1 MWFSVVC
8 TLINNDMC
16 YHIGQNVVDSWVAA
30 KWVVHNKLTWN
41 WKCMRC
47 IMQMSYLYVS
57 DFPLKILCK
66 LTQYAETIQKMFWA
80 KSNHDAYSLLITVQT
95 AINHILICFFPHNI
109 SIKENVFSRAWAE
122 KSIAWH
128 IDTSSVVWNG
138 MDNDKLVNQ
147 IVD

>member
-95 AINHILICFFPHNI
+95 AINHILICFFSPQYQHQRKCFFQ
-109 SIKENVFSRAWAE
+109 SVSWKKHCVTH
-122 KSIAWH
+122 WH
-128 IDTSSVVWNG
+128 E
-138 MDNDKLVNQ
+138 
-147 IVD
+147 